1 MSAYLIYL
9 VYNSIVFFIYT
20 ISALYLLIKQRK
32 TLEYPAKI
40 VISLYFLCD
49 LLRVSYL
56 AVDYDL

>member
-1 MSAYLIYL
+1 MYL
-9 VYNSIVFFIYT
+9 VYNAIVFFIYT
-20 ISALYLLIKQRK
+20 ISALYLLLKQRK
-32 TLEYPAKI
+32 KLEYPAKI